1 MQPAAGCVTVLPMRA
16 SSLVV
21 VALLLV
27 PASAENWPGFR
38 GPGARG
44 VAENANLPV
53 KWSVETGENIAW
65 RTEIPGL
72 GLSSP
77 VIWDNLIF
85 LTTAISSNPQMV
97 FESKLKGE
105 RDDRQ
110 DAAEQEFRVLA
121 IDKVKGQIVWNQLAV
136 KTKPKVLRHPHNS
149 YASPTAATDG
159 KVVVAFFG
167 SEGLYAYTLQGKLLW
182 KKDLGT
188 LDQGAFDVP
197 DYQWGTASSPVL
209 WGGKVYLQVDL
220 HKGSFLAAFDEKT
233 GREVWRTPRDVK
245 PSWSTPT
252 IVEGP
257 KRTEVVA
264 NGVEHVMAYDAETG
278 KELWRL
284 KGTSMISVPTPFTA
298 NGLIYVFTGYF
309 RYQRR
314 SYAIRPGAS
323 GDITGSKEAIAW
335 MREEAPYL
343 STPVV
348 TGDYVFAFGN
358 RGSGILNVYNALTG
372 ATLYQQRM
380 GEGTGASAS
389 MIASGDHVYAINE
402 DGEAYV
408 IKKAASYQELAVNKM
423 GEPVMST
430 PAASG
435 DTLFIRGASHLF
447 AIRQKRD

>member
-1 MQPAAGCVTVLPMRA
+1 MRLCA
-16 SSLVV
+16 VI
-21 VALLLV
+21 LLLLF
-27 PASAENWPGFR
+27 PLLGENWPGFR

-44 VAENANLPV
+44 VAENANLPISWDV
-53 KWSVETGENIAW
+53 QTGANIAW
-65 RTEIPGL
+65 KSDIPGL

-77 VIWDNLIF
+77 VVWDDLIF
-85 LTTAISSNPQMV
+85 LTTALSSNPDMV

-110 DAAEQEFRVLA
+110 DPAVQEYRVLA
-121 IDKVKGQIVWNQLAV
+121 LDKRTGRIVWNQLVV
-136 KTKPKVLRHPHNS
+136 KTKPRVLRHPHNS
-149 YASPTAATDG
+149 YASPTPVTDG
-159 KVVVAFFG
+159 TCLIVFFG
-167 SEGLYAYTLQGKLLW
+167 SEGLYAYDLKGRQLW
-182 KKDLGT
+182 KKDLGI

-209 WGGKVYLQVDL
+209 WHGKLFLQVDTQRN
-220 HKGSFLAAFDEKT
+220 SFLAAFDAKSGKEL
-233 GREVWRTPRDVK
+233 WRTPREVK

-257 KRTEVVA
+257 SRTEVVT
-264 NGVEHVMAYDAETG
+264 NGVEHIMGYDAETG

-314 SYAIRPGAS
+314 TYAIRPGAR
-323 GDITGSKEAIAW
+323 GDITGSKESIAW

-348 TGDYVFAFGN
+348 SGNYVFAFGN
-358 RGSGILNVYNALTG
+358 RGTGILNVYNALTG
-372 ATLYQQRM
+372 DTVYQKRL
-380 GEGTGASAS
+380 GEGIGASAS
-389 MIASGDHVYAINE
+389 MIAAGDHVYAINE
-402 DGEAYV
+402 DGEVYV
-408 IKKAASYQELAVNKM
+408 IRVGGKYEEMAVNRM
-423 GEPVMST
+423 EEPVLAT

-435 DTLFIRGASHLF
+435 DSLFIRGANHLF
-447 AIRQKRD
+447 AVRNK

>member
-1 MQPAAGCVTVLPMRA
+1 MRVWIA
-16 SSLVV
+16 IPF
-21 VALLLV
+21 LLLTLQ
-27 PASAENWPGFR
+27 AENWPGFR

-44 VAENANLPV
+44 VAESPNLPT
-53 KWSVETGENIAW
+53 KWNVDTGENVAW
-65 RTEIPGL
+65 KTAIPGL

-110 DAAEQEFRVLA
+110 DKAEQEFRLLA
-121 IDKVKGQIVWNQLAV
+121 IDKRSGKILWNQLAV
-136 KTKPKVLRHPHNS
+136 KTKPRVLRHPHNS
-149 YASPTAATDG
+149 YASSTAATDG
-159 KVVVAFFG
+159 RVVIAFFG
-167 SEGLYAYTLQGKLLW
+167 SEGLYCYDLTGKLLW
-182 KKDLGT
+182 KKDLGVV
-188 LDQGAFDVP
+188 DQGAFDVP

-209 WGGKVYLQVDL
+209 WGGRVFLQVDMQ
-220 HKGSFLAAFDEKT
+220 KGSFLAAFDEKS

-245 PSWSTPT
+245 PSWSTPA

-257 KRTEVVA
+257 KRTEIVA
-264 NGVEHVMAYDAETG
+264 NGVEYVLAYDAETG

-298 NGLIYVFTGYF
+298 NGLLYVFTGYF

-314 SYAIRPGAS
+314 AYAIRPGAS
-323 GDITGSKEAIAW
+323 GDITGSKDAIAW

-348 TGDYVFAFGN
+348 SGDYVFAFGN

-372 ATLYQQRM
+372 TTLYQRRI

-402 DGEAYV
+402 DGEVYV
-408 IKKAASYQELAVNKM
+408 IKSASSYEELAVNKM
-423 GEPVMST
+423 GEPVLAT

-435 DTLFIRGASHLF
+435 NTLFIRGAGHLF
-447 AIRQKRD
+447 AIREKTGN